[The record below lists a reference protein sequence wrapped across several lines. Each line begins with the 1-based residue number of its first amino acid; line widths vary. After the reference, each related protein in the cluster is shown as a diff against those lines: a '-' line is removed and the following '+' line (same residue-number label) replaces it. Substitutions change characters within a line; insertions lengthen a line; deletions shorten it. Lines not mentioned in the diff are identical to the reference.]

1 MALKV
6 LHEYVQRRCLKY
18 NLPEN
23 EWSTIPMKFAGM
35 SLMNVSHSTDLIALL
50 IYPLLRTEYN
60 EIYSFSF
67 KRAPLFLQM
76 TIANY
81 LGIN

>member
-1 MALKV
+1 
-6 LHEYVQRRCLKY
+6 
-18 NLPEN
+18 
-23 EWSTIPMKFAGM
+23 M
-35 SLMNVSHSTDLIALL
+35 SLMNVSHSTDLITLL

-67 KRAPLFLQM
+67 KRAPLFLQI